1 MMYDASNLNGIKIGL
16 NSYALLTRTTVETVN
31 TWKSLYLCIELMNY
45 SQMEEDYT
53 EPYIKCK
60 LQKELVTVLKSLLL
74 NLFLKYE
81 YC

>member
-16 NSYALLTRTTVETVN
+16 NSYALLTRTTVETVR

-53 EPYIKCK
+53 EPYIMNGDSTEEPSFK
-60 LQKELVTVLKSLLL
+60 LVFEI
-74 NLFLKYE
+74 
-81 YC
+81 